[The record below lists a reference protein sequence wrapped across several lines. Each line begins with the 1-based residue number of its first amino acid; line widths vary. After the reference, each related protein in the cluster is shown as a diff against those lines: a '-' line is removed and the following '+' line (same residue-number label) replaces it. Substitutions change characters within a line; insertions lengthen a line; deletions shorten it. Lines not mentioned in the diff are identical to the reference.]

1 MKHILLILVL
11 GHIAVIPSLTFAADC
26 MKQAEEAA
34 INSEK
39 KDKNKEKF
47 QAKNTLKVIDLSILK
62 ANGVKKD
69 EESISTEIYDSKG
82 SFVPYDI
89 LLKKESCKI
98 VTVKSTTL

>member
-47 QAKNTLKVIDLSILK
+47 QAKSILK